1 MSDDKEAADPLGLF
15 AEDDR
20 EEENGK
26 GHDNSADAGKPNKGD
41 HRGSRRSRSSSSSS
55 PERKNDKRQQASSAS
70 RSRSS
75 GDNGDSS
82 LDARIRR
89 LRKKITDFIDNNN
102 LDNRVSGIMQN
113 MHPSDVVKVMEVP
126 FPDECRN
133 PSGFVVSQIRKAE
146 RDAGRPKDYR
156 WDEKDWNETA
166 KDKAGPG
173 GRAASR
179 RDHPRDGGKDRD
191 RSDRDRDRK
200 RSRRRRRSRSR
211 GRRRD
216 RRRRGGSKRSR
227 RRTGRRRKKRRKPS
241 YSESSSRS
249 KSGSAESYSEG
260 SDEGSEDSGSGSR
273 SRSDSRGKSR
283 SRSRPKRR
291 GGGKSRDRSR
301 SRSQRRGGGKSR
313 GQFGSGDHRQ
323 DLEGFISKNQ
333 LEARVAHALR
343 SMSEGDQ
350 KKVMG
355 TDGGE
360 NSYMLIDRV
369 KNPNGVVMSRIRKL
383 ERR

>member
-20 EEENGK
+20 EEDNGK

-41 HRGSRRSRSSSSSS
+41 DRGSRRSRSSSSSS
-55 PERKNDKRQQASSAS
+55 PVRKNDKRQQASSAS

-216 RRRRGGSKRSR
+216 RRRR
-227 RRTGRRRKKRRKPS
+227 KKRRKPS